1 MTALAGLLKI
11 ELPTATVRLC
21 DGGRVI
27 WGSESYTAR
36 DVVFGTVGGLDGLT
50 EGIGDEVPALSLRL
64 LPAGSAE
71 ADDLVQPGY
80 QTARTRFWI
89 AEVNEATGAVVG
101 TPDLQ
106 FDGQLDQG
114 TITLGKDSREL
125 EFTVVSM
132 AERLFNRADGNSLAP
147 TFHKS
152 VWPGETGHDAANGLT
167 IPVAWGADAPAVS
180 GGAYAGGFGGG
191 FLSRERVQGA

>member
-11 ELPTATVRLC
+11 ELPTGTVRLC

-27 WGSESYTAR
+27 WGAESYAAKDAT
-36 DVVFGTVGGLDGLT
+36 FGTIDGLDGLN

-64 LPAGSAE
+64 LPAGDAAP
-71 ADDLVQPGY
+71 ADLTQPGF
-80 QTARTRFWI
+80 QTARTRLWI
-89 AEVNEATGAVVG
+89 AEVDETTGAVVG
-101 TPDLQ
+101 TPDPQ

-114 TITLGKDSREL
+114 TLTVGKDSREL

-132 AERLFNRADGNSLAP
+132 AERLFNRADGNSLSP

-152 VWPGETGHDAANGLT
+152 VWSGETGHDQANGLT
-167 IPVAWGADAPAVS
+167 IPVAWGAEAPAVS
-180 GGAYAGGFGGG
+180 GGAYGGG
-191 FLSRERVQGA
+191 NFTWGLGGRFNAG